1 MNAGSLNV
9 KLTNLYYTLITTK
22 TKNTMKIRNLLATV
36 LLSAPLMAVV
46 AQDDNICIPNSSV
59 AREAVKAG
67 NFKDAYEPWKIVI
80 ENCPTLRYYT
90 FTDGFAIL
98 KNFLETNTDRNSA
111 DYQKYFNELMDLHDK
126 RIFYIPEFVSKNVN
140 VPLTVDGALGS
151 KALDYIQYSPSPDVN
166 QAYAWFKQ
174 SVDSDKSNASANV
187 LHFFLDMSA
196 RRMKADAANKE
207 QFIMDYLTA
216 SQFADEALATETK
229 ESAKKAMQ
237 TVRSNMDAQF
247 INSGAATCES
257 LEEIY
262 APKVESAKSDLA
274 SLKEIIKVM
283 AMMGCRENDSYLQ
296 ASLYAYQIEPSADAA
311 QGCAAMAF
319 KKGDIDGSVK
329 FFDEAFDQETDNV
342 KKAEIAFKAANV
354 LASAKRLGAARN
366 YANKAI
372 QANPNYGAPYMLI
385 ASLYAGN
392 YKWTDEM
399 ALNKCTFFLAIDKLQ
414 RAKAVDSSVT
424 EEANK
429 LIQSYSAYAPEAKDL
444 FMLGYK
450 VGDRINIG
458 GWIGEST
465 TIR

>member
-1 MNAGSLNV
+1 
-9 KLTNLYYTLITTK
+9 
-22 TKNTMKIRNLLATV
+22 MKIRNLLATV

-46 AQDDNICIPNSSV
+46 AQDDNVCIPNSSV

-98 KNFLETNTDRNSA
+98 KNFLDTNTDRSSA
-111 DYQKYFNELMDLHDK
+111 DYQKYFAELMDLHDK
-126 RIFYIPEFVSKNVN
+126 RIHYIPEFLAKNVN

-166 QAYAWFKQ
+166 EAYGWFKQ
-174 SVDSDKSNASANV
+174 SVDADKSNASANV
-187 LHFFLDMSA
+187 MHFFLDMSA

-207 QFIMDYLTA
+207 QFIKDYLVVTGY
-216 SQFADEALATETK
+216 ADEALATETK
-229 ESAKKAMQ
+229 ASAKKAME
-237 TVRSNMDAQF
+237 TVRGNMDAQF

-262 APKVESAKSDLA
+262 APKVEASKTDLA
-274 SLKEIIKVM
+274 ALKEIIKIM
-283 AMMGCRENDSYLQ
+283 AMMGCRDNEAYLQ

-329 FFDEAFDQETDNV
+329 FFDEAMEQETDNT

-354 LASAKRLGAARN
+354 LASAKRLSAARN
-366 YANKAI
+366 YSNKAI
-372 QANPNYGAPYMLI
+372 SFNPNYGAPYLLI

-414 RAKAVDSSVT
+414 RARSVGPSVA

-429 LIQSYSAYAPEAKDL
+429 LINSYSAFTPEAKDL

-450 VGDRINIG
+450 TGDRVNIG

>member
-1 MNAGSLNV
+1 M
-9 KLTNLYYTLITTK
+9 
-22 TKNTMKIRNLLATV
+22 
-36 LLSAPLMAVV
+36 LLSASTMAVV
-46 AQDDNICIPNSSV
+46 AQNETCIPNSSI

-90 FTDGFAIL
+90 FTDGFNIL
-98 KNFLETNTDRNSA
+98 KNFLETNKDRKSA
-111 DYQKYFNELMDLHDK
+111 DYQKYFGELMDLHDK
-126 RIFYIPEFVSKNVN
+126 RMKYIPEFLANNVK
-140 VPLTVDGALGS
+140 VPISVEGALGA
-151 KALDYIQYSPSPDVN
+151 KALDYIQYAPQMNLD
-166 QAYAWFKQ
+166 QAYEWLTT
-174 SVDSDKSNASANV
+174 SVKADKTESSASV
-187 LHFFLDMSA
+187 LFYLLDTSA
-196 RRMKADAANKE
+196 KRMKNNPANKE
-207 QFIMDYLTA
+207 QFIQDYLMATDL
-216 SQFADEALATETK
+216 ADQALATETK
-229 ESAKKAMQ
+229 ASAKKAME
-237 TVRSNMDAQF
+237 TVRGNMDALF

-257 LEEIY
+257 LQDIY
-262 APKVESAKSDLA
+262 APKVEAEKANLA
-274 SLKEIIKVM
+274 ALKEIVKVM
-283 AMMGCRENDSYLQ
+283 AMMGCRDSEAYLQ

-329 FFDEAFDQETDNV
+329 FFDEAMEQETDNN

-354 LASAKRLGAARN
+354 LASAKRLAAARN

-372 QANPNYGAPYMLI
+372 SFNPNYGAPYMLI

-392 YKWTDEM
+392 YKWSDEPI
-399 ALNKCTFFLAIDKLQ
+399 LNKCTFFLAIDKLQ
-414 RAKAVDSSVT
+414 RAKSVDSSVA

-429 LIQSYSAYAPEAKDL
+429 LIQSYSAYTPEAKDL

-450 VGDRINIG
+450 AGDRVNIG